1 MYFEIKNN
9 ALNSL
14 KEALTL
20 LNYEIPKDINLEFPP
35 NPKMGDLATTISF
48 QLAKELK
55 MSPMDITNNIME
67 KIEISEIFEKVEAKG
82 PYINFFINYNI
93 FSKKL
98 LETVDDNYG
107 KLPNTDKK
115 IILEH
120 TSANPNGP
128 LHIGHIRNAIIGDSL
143 KRLLK
148 TAGNDVDT
156 QYYVNDMGRQIA
168 MIVFG
173 IKKLGLSIDQNL
185 ADSYENNLTKIN
197 ENNISENTINET
209 NNIDAKIDHQIGQ
222 LYFKVNEF
230 INNNE
235 DEKIQVDNLIKSY
248 ESGSNQDIDKVFE
261 KAVNDC
267 LTGVKETLSKL
278 NIKHDDFVW
287 EGQFVRNGDVDKVVE
302 GLIATGHTK
311 EEEVLCLDFEDFGI
325 EKELVLRRSDGT
337 SLYSTRDLAYH
348 NWKSKQ
354 GDIVLDILGSDHK
367 LAIEQISVALKLL
380 NEKSPE
386 VIFYEFINLPEGSMS
401 TRRGVFISVDE
412 LVEEAISRAKKE
424 VESRRNDL
432 PKDEIAKI
440 SEEIGIGAI
449 RYYISRISPEKHIT
463 FKWDEALSFER
474 GCASIQYAHAR
485 ACKLLEKCGHFDVN
499 EEKLNINHDN
509 IEDSWSPNELE
520 MDLIRTIAKFPIVV
534 EESANIMRVHPIA
547 QYAQDLAGNFNKFYK
562 SEQVIGCETES
573 ARLLLVDKTRIAFK
587 NSLNLLGVAAPV
599 KM

>member
-1 MYFEIKNN
+1 MYFEIKND
-9 ALNSL
+9 ALNSIKNVL
-14 KEALTL
+14 KILG
-20 LNYEIPKDINLEFPP
+20 YETPEDIKLEFPP
-35 NPKMGDLATTISF
+35 NPKMGDLATTVSF

-55 MSPMDITNNIME
+55 ISPMDITNKIME
-67 KIEISEIFEKVEAKG
+67 KIEIPEIFEKVEAKG
-82 PYINFFINYNI
+82 PYINFFINYEI

-98 LETVDDNYG
+98 LETVDNNYG
-107 KLPNTDKK
+107 QLPRTNKK
-115 IILEH
+115 VVLEH

-148 TAGNDVDT
+148 IAGNEVDT

-173 IKKLGLSIDQNL
+173 MEKLGLSIDEKL
-185 ADSYENNLTKIN
+185 AKDYIDNYVNNQSVNNDSIN
-197 ENNISENTINET
+197 TDSIGF
-209 NNIDAKIDHQIGQ
+209 DDKIDHQIGQ
-222 LYFKVNEF
+222 LYFKVNEY
-230 INNNE
+230 INANE
-235 DEKIQVDNLIKSY
+235 DEKIQVNNLIKAY
-248 ESGSNQDIDKVFE
+248 ESNSDQNLNKIFE

-267 LTGVKETLSKL
+267 LIGVKQTLAKL

-287 EGQFVRNGDVDKVVE
+287 EGRFVRDGDVDKVVN
-302 GLIATGHTK
+302 GLIASGHTK
-311 EEEVLCLDFEDFGI
+311 EDEVLCLDLEDFGI

-348 NWKSKQ
+348 SWKSEQ
-354 GDIVLDILGSDHK
+354 GDLVLDILGSDHK
-367 LAIEQISVALKLL
+367 LAIEQIGIALKLL

-386 VIFYEFINLPEGSMS
+386 VIFYEFITLPEGSMS
-401 TRRGVFISVDE
+401 TRRGIFISVDE
-412 LVEEAISRAKKE
+412 LVEEAINRAKKE
-424 VESRRNDL
+424 VISRRIDLND
-432 PKDEIAKI
+432 KEIAKI

-449 RYYISRISPEKHIT
+449 RYYISKISPEKHIT

-485 ACKLLEKCGHFDVN
+485 ACKLLEKCGHFDLNKESLAIDTN
-499 EEKLNINHDN
+499 E
-509 IEDSWSPNELE
+509 IESAWTPNEVE

-547 QYAQDLAGNFNKFYK
+547 QYVQDLASAFNKFYK
-562 SEQVIGCETES
+562 SEQVIGCEIES
-573 ARLLLVDKTRIAFK
+573 ARLLLVDKTRITIK
-587 NSLNLLGVAAPV
+587 NSLELLGVTAPV